1 MLTPDIV
8 GEEHYR
14 IAGEIRKNL
23 TEYENLKD
31 IISMLG
37 IEELSREDRQT
48 VHRARRLERFLTQ
61 PFFVTEQFTGY
72 EGRAVSI
79 DDALEGCR
87 QILDDKF
94 SDQSEDVLYMIGG
107 IDEAKTS

>member
-1 MLTPDIV
+1 
-8 GEEHYR
+8 
-14 IAGEIRKNL
+14 
-23 TEYENLKD
+23 
-31 IISMLG
+31 
-37 IEELSREDRQT
+37 
-48 VHRARRLERFLTQ
+48 LTQ

-79 DDALEGCR
+79 EDALEGCR
-87 QILDDKF
+87 QILDDRF